1 MYRERM
7 MDVIGVL
14 CAFGAFY
21 VLWWMAA
28 VADQAVTAA
37 AM

>member
-7 MDVIGVL
+7 IDVLGAL
-14 CAFGAFY
+14 CAFGMFY